1 MVLLDKWTNKGL
13 IMKTY
18 TFSGTYRRT
27 QEFDYEFTVTSEDIS
42 RKKAWGW
49 PPEYIASHPHL
60 GYEEGELS
68 VEEIEAMNEEQIRE
82 HMMEEKWWL
91 DEIALDSMNEVPSDV
106 YDDKADDD
114 FEIVIHKGGE

>member
-1 MVLLDKWTNKGL
+1 
-13 IMKTY
+13 MKTY
-18 TFSGTYRRT
+18 TFSGKYRRS
-27 QEFDYEFTVTSEDIS
+27 QEFDYEVTVTSEDIS
-42 RKKAWGW
+42 RKKAWSW
-49 PPEYIASHPHL
+49 PPECVAEHPNL
-60 GYEEGELS
+60 AECELS
-68 VEEIEAMNEEQIRE
+68 VEEIEAWTDEQIRE

>member
-27 QEFDYEFTVTSEDIS
+27 QEFDYEVTVTSEDIS
-42 RKKAWGW
+42 RKKTWGW
-49 PPEYIASHPHL
+49 APECVAEHPNL
-60 GYEEGELS
+60 AECELS
-68 VEEIEAMNEEQIRE
+68 VEEIEAMNEEEIRE

-91 DEIALDSMNEVPSDV
+91 DEIALDYMNEVPSDV

>member
-18 TFSGTYRRT
+18 TFSGKYRRT
-27 QEFDYEFTVTSEDIS
+27 QEFDYEVTVTSEDIS

-60 GYEEGELS
+60 SECELS

-82 HMMEEKWWL
+82 HMMESKRWL
-91 DEIALDSMNEVPSDV
+91 DEIALDSINEEPSDV